1 MSVAKGFQFSGLHS
15 GIKPNKKDLALV
27 FSATPCS
34 AAACL
39 TANTARAAPVIDAAA
54 RVPSAGVHAVII
66 NSGNAN
72 ALTGTAGVE
81 DVQGVGQATAAA
93 LQLTGGAGTVLSAS
107 TGVIGVRL
115 PKEKILAALPKLVL
129 GLTPAPEAAAE
140 AILTTDT
147 RMKIASRTLSLNRKQ
162 VTLSAICKGSGMIA
176 PQLATMIA
184 VVTTDAAISPPMLQ
198 QALSSVMDGSFNNLT
213 VDNDMS
219 TNDAVFALANGLAGN
234 TPITDPNADYE
245 KFRAALGSLC
255 QELAREI
262 AADGEG
268 ATKLLE
274 VKVSGAPDVKIAADI
289 AKAIAGSSLV
299 KAAIFGADPNWGRV
313 LATVGARGG
322 SQKYA
327 LDPHGAKVTI
337 QNICVY
343 DKKPTLE
350 SPARL
355 KARMREPEVRVHVE
369 LRAGEAEAVAW
380 GCDLSYDYVKINAD
394 YTSLLTTAPD
404 GSVGRDDRLTN
415 YSPSFKVTLL
425 TQALSYISR
434 FSGKRCVLKLGKS
447 ALAKDSLRQA
457 FCEDVNLLKS
467 VGMVPI
473 VVHGEAPGA
482 ESQGDAKLREV
493 LVTGS
498 TNLDLVT
505 MLNRNGSAAI
515 GVSGQ
520 DGGLLRAKKV
530 ASKKGEFR
538 TADLLKV
545 NAEMLEMFLA
555 KGYVPVIAPVGLS
568 EDGESVPLD
577 ADQVAAMVAKE
588 LNASKLVYL
597 TAATGLMVEDE
608 LVPQFPTSQ
617 LEAKLKAGAFVG
629 NQELKARSALWAAT
643 AGVERVHVIDAR
655 TPHSIIA
662 ELFTELGVG
671 TLVTVG

>member
-1 MSVAKGFQFSGLHS
+1 MNVAKGFQFSGLHS

-27 FSATPCS
+27 YSPTPCC
-34 AAACL
+34 AAAAL

-54 RVPSAGVHAVII
+54 RVPAVGVHAVVI

-72 ALTGTAGVE
+72 ALTGPQGLE
-81 DVQGVGQATAAA
+81 DVQKVHEALAAA
-93 LQLTGGAGTVLSAS
+93 LKLTGGAAAVLSAS

-115 PKEKILAALPKLVL
+115 PKEKILAALPRLVAA
-129 GLTPAPEAAAE
+129 LTVAPETAAE

-147 RMKIASRTLSLNRKQ
+147 RMKIASRTISINRKH

-184 VVTTDAAISPPMLQ
+184 VITTDAAISPSMLQ
-198 QALSSVMDGSFNNLT
+198 QALISSMDGSFNNLT
-213 VDNDMS
+213 IDNDMS

-234 TPITDPNADYE
+234 PPITDPGADYE
-245 KFRAALGSLC
+245 KFRAALFSLC

-262 AADGEG
+262 ASDGEG
-268 ATKLLE
+268 ATKLIE
-274 VKVSGAPDVKIAADI
+274 VKVSGAPNAKMAADL
-289 AKAIAGSSLV
+289 AKSIAGSSLV

-313 LATVGARGG
+313 LATVGARAG
-322 SQKYA
+322 SQGWP
-327 LDPHGAKVTI
+327 LDPSASKVTI
-337 QNICVY
+337 QSICVY
-343 DKKPTLE
+343 DRKPTLE

-355 KARMREPEVRVHVE
+355 KARMREPEVKVNVE
-369 LRAGEAEAVAW
+369 LRAGDAESTAW

-394 YTSLLTTAPD
+394 YTSLLKPAAD
-404 GSVGRDDRLTN
+404 GSVARDDRLTN

-425 TQALSYISR
+425 TQALSYITR
-434 FSGKRCVLKLGKS
+434 FSGKRCVLKLGKA
-447 ALAKDSLRQA
+447 ALGKDSLRQA

-482 ESQGDAKLREV
+482 SGDAKLREV

-498 TNLDLVT
+498 TNLELVT
-505 MLNRNGSAAI
+505 VLNRNGSHAI

-520 DGGLLRAKKV
+520 DGGLLRAKKG
-530 ASKKGEFR
+530 AATKGGEF
-538 TADLLKV
+538 AVGELVKV

-555 KGYVPVIAPVGLS
+555 KGYVPVIAPVGITEL
-568 EDGESVPLD
+568 GESVPLD

-588 LNASKLVYL
+588 LNASKLVLL
-597 TAATGLMVEDE
+597 TGATGLLVEDE
-608 LVPQFPTSQ
+608 LVQQMPTSL
-617 LEAKLKAGAFVG
+617 LEAHLKANAFEG
-629 NQELKARSALWAAT
+629 NLLAKAKAALWAAKN
-643 AGVERVHVIDAR
+643 GVEQVHVIDAR
-655 TPHSIIA
+655 TPHSVIA
-662 ELFTELGVG
+662 ELFTDQGVG